1 MWNLTYPFNLSTNS
15 SKFLAILEL
24 KLDTLGSPYKP
35 ISIYILSTDA
45 CECTRP
51 WPGFKTVGHTQI
63 G

>member
-35 ISIYILSTDA
+35 ISMYILSTDA

-51 WPGFKTVGHTQI
+51 
-63 G
+63 